1 MSLYH
6 MAAHLQCGIFRSLQS
21 SYYTVE
27 KQRTKICTGFTVHIL
42 PRMCHLL
49 FFTLDEL
56 LEVLYRFLQSF
67 FELDL
72 GLPAGELLV
81 GDFYVRAALGGV
93 VGRER
98 HVYDV

>member
-1 MSLYH
+1 MHRFYGAYFALDVS
-6 MAAHLQCGIFRSLQS
+6 R
-21 SYYTVE
+21 
-27 KQRTKICTGFTVHIL
+27 
-42 PRMCHLL
+42 LL

-81 GDFYVRAALGGV
+81 GDFYVRAALGWV

>member
-1 MSLYH
+1 M
-6 MAAHLQCGIFRSLQS
+6 I
-21 SYYTVE
+21 VI
-27 KQRTKICTGFTVHIL
+27 ICTGFTVHIL

-72 GLPAGELLV
+72 GLPAGELAMGDGDV
-81 GDFYVRAALGGV
+81 GAALGGV

>member
-1 MSLYH
+1 MHRFYGAYFALDVS
-6 MAAHLQCGIFRSLQS
+6 R
-21 SYYTVE
+21 
-27 KQRTKICTGFTVHIL
+27 
-42 PRMCHLL
+42 LL
-49 FFTLDEL
+49 FFALDEL